1 MTKRSATPKTIKF
14 NDSKSRLRTL
24 KALCWCMPIVLATI
38 VALSPLCSQLVNA
51 QNDGT
56 SGGASANNS
65 GKTTITT
72 EGNKTVITTPG
83 AVQGGNN
90 NSSASTS
97 SSSPGTQQQQQHQKA
112 STPQSSAGGVVKSNF
127 NRTGFTGVS
136 NLIINGKSF
145 PVKYNITNGK
155 VLGLVAD
162 NDKATIVAVL
172 GSQADNGR
180 LKIELPRNVIDAK
193 GQGNKDEKFVVR
205 IDDKGIDYKE
215 IASSL
220 KARILQI
227 DFGKD
232 DRVVEFTGT
241 QTAS

>member
-1 MTKRSATPKTIKF
+1 M
-14 NDSKSRLRTL
+14 
-24 KALCWCMPIVLATI
+24 KALAWAMPIVLAAM
-38 VALSPLCSQLVNA
+38 VAFSPLYSQLANA
-51 QNDGT
+51 QNEGT
-56 SGGASANNS
+56 SSGASANNS
-65 GKTTITT
+65 GKTIITT

-83 AVQGGNN
+83 GQGATS
-90 NSSASTS
+90 NSSTS
-97 SSSPGTQQQQQHQKA
+97 SSSSGTQQQPQQQQQQPQQQQQQTP
-112 STPQSSAGGVVKSNF
+112 STLSPSSGNVVKSNF

-172 GSQADNGR
+172 GSQGDKGK
-180 LKIELPRNVIDAK
+180 LTIELPRNVIDAK
-193 GQGNKDEKFVVR
+193 GQGNTDAKFVVR

-215 IASSL
+215 TANNL
-220 KARILQI
+220 KARVLQI

>member
-1 MTKRSATPKTIKF
+1 MVEKDKPK
-14 NDSKSRLRTL
+14 
-24 KALCWCMPIVLATI
+24 VH
-38 VALSPLCSQLVNA
+38 
-51 QNDGT
+51 T
-56 SGGASANNS
+56 SSHHVTAITFIMISII
-65 GKTTITT
+65 ITT
-72 EGNKTVITTPG
+72 
-83 AVQGGNN
+83 
-90 NSSASTS
+90 
-97 SSSPGTQQQQQHQKA
+97 GTLFAFPLVLNQSHIAMAQQPQPQQTA
-112 STPQSSAGGVVKSNF
+112 STPSQSSGGVVKSNF

-162 NDKATIVAVL
+162 NDKATIITVL
-172 GSQADNGR
+172 GSQGDNGK
-180 LKIELPRNVIDAK
+180 LTIELPRNVIDAK
-193 GQGNKDEKFVVR
+193 GQGNKDAKFVVR

-215 IASSL
+215 IANSL

>member
-1 MTKRSATPKTIKF
+1 
-14 NDSKSRLRTL
+14 
-24 KALCWCMPIVLATI
+24 MPIALAAM
-38 VALSPLCSQLVNA
+38 VAFSPLCSQLANA
-51 QNDGT
+51 QNDNAS

-65 GKTTITT
+65 GKTIITT

-83 AVQGGNN
+83 GQGATN
-90 NSSASTS
+90 NSSASS
-97 SSSPGTQQQQQHQKA
+97 SSSSSGTQQQQQQQPQQTP
-112 STPQSSAGGVVKSNF
+112 STSSPSSGGVVKSNF

-172 GSQADNGR
+172 GSQGDKGK
-180 LKIELPRNVIDAK
+180 LTIELPRNVIDAK
-193 GQGNKDEKFVVR
+193 GQGNTDAKFVVR

-215 IASSL
+215 IANNL

-227 DFGKD
+227 DFGKN

>member
-1 MTKRSATPKTIKF
+1 
-14 NDSKSRLRTL
+14 
-24 KALCWCMPIVLATI
+24 MPIALAVM
-38 VALSPLCSQLVNA
+38 VAFSPLYSQLANA
-51 QNDGT
+51 QNEGT
-56 SGGASANNS
+56 SSGGSANNS
-65 GKTTITT
+65 GKTIITT

-83 AVQGGNN
+83 GQGATS
-90 NSSASTS
+90 NSSASS
-97 SSSPGTQQQQQHQKA
+97 SSSGQQQQQPQQQQQQPRQQQQTP
-112 STPQSSAGGVVKSNF
+112 STSSQSSGSVVKSNF

-172 GSQADNGR
+172 GSQGDKGK
-180 LKIELPRNVIDAK
+180 LTIELPRNVIDAK
-193 GQGNKDEKFVVR
+193 GQGNKDAKFVVR

-215 IASSL
+215 TANNF

>member
-1 MTKRSATPKTIKF
+1 M
-14 NDSKSRLRTL
+14 
-24 KALCWCMPIVLATI
+24 KALAWAMPIALAAM
-38 VALSPLCSQLVNA
+38 VAFSPLYSQLANA
-51 QNDGT
+51 QNGGT
-56 SGGASANNS
+56 SSGASANNS
-65 GKTTITT
+65 GKTIITT

-83 AVQGGNN
+83 GQGATS
-90 NSSASTS
+90 NSSASS
-97 SSSPGTQQQQQHQKA
+97 SSSGQQQQQPQQQQQQPQQQKQQPQQQQQTP
-112 STPQSSAGGVVKSNF
+112 STSSQSSGAVVKSNF

-172 GSQADNGR
+172 GSQGDKGK
-180 LKIELPRNVIDAK
+180 LTIELPRNVIDAK
-193 GQGNKDEKFVVR
+193 GQGNKDAKFVVR

-215 IASSL
+215 TANNL

>member
-1 MTKRSATPKTIKF
+1 M
-14 NDSKSRLRTL
+14 
-24 KALCWCMPIVLATI
+24 
-38 VALSPLCSQLVNA
+38 
-51 QNDGT
+51 
-56 SGGASANNS
+56 
-65 GKTTITT
+65 
-72 EGNKTVITTPG
+72 
-83 AVQGGNN
+83 
-90 NSSASTS
+90 
-97 SSSPGTQQQQQHQKA
+97 
-112 STPQSSAGGVVKSNF
+112 KSNF

-172 GSQADNGR
+172 GSQGDKGK
-180 LKIELPRNVIDAK
+180 LTIELPRNVIDAK
-193 GQGNKDEKFVVR
+193 GQGNKDAKFVVR

-215 IASSL
+215 TANNL
-220 KARILQI
+220 KARVLQI

>member
-1 MTKRSATPKTIKF
+1 
-14 NDSKSRLRTL
+14 
-24 KALCWCMPIVLATI
+24 MPIVLAAM
-38 VALSPLCSQLVNA
+38 VAFSPLYSQLANA
-51 QNDGT
+51 QNEGT
-56 SGGASANNS
+56 SSGASANNS
-65 GKTTITT
+65 GKTIITT

-83 AVQGGNN
+83 GQGATS
-90 NSSASTS
+90 NSSTS
-97 SSSPGTQQQQQHQKA
+97 SSSSGTQQQPQQQQQQTP
-112 STPQSSAGGVVKSNF
+112 STLSPSSGNVVKSNF

-172 GSQADNGR
+172 GSQGDKGK
-180 LKIELPRNVIDAK
+180 LTIELPRNVIDAK
-193 GQGNKDEKFVVR
+193 GQGNTDAKFVVR

-215 IASSL
+215 TANNL
-220 KARILQI
+220 KARVLQI

>member
-1 MTKRSATPKTIKF
+1 
-14 NDSKSRLRTL
+14 
-24 KALCWCMPIVLATI
+24 MPIALAAM
-38 VALSPLCSQLVNA
+38 VALSPLYSQLANA
-51 QNDGT
+51 QNDSTNSGT
-56 SGGASANNS
+56 STNNS
-65 GKTTITT
+65 GKTIITT

-83 AVQGGNN
+83 GQGATN
-90 NSSASTS
+90 NSSASSSSSGTQPQQQQPQQQQQTTS
-97 SSSPGTQQQQQHQKA
+97 SSS
-112 STPQSSAGGVVKSNF
+112 QSSGGVVKSNF

-162 NDKATIVAVL
+162 NDKATIITVL
-172 GSQADNGR
+172 GSQGDNGK
-180 LKIELPRNVIDAK
+180 LTIELPRNVIDAK
-193 GQGNKDEKFVVR
+193 GQGNKDAKFVVR
-205 IDDKGIDYKE
+205 IDNKGIDYKE

-232 DRVVEFTGT
+232 DRLVEFTGT

>member
-1 MTKRSATPKTIKF
+1 
-14 NDSKSRLRTL
+14 
-24 KALCWCMPIVLATI
+24 MPIALAAM
-38 VALSPLCSQLVNA
+38 VALSPLYSQLANS
-51 QNDGT
+51 QNDSTSSGT
-56 SGGASANNS
+56 SANNS
-65 GKTTITT
+65 GKTIITT

-83 AVQGGNN
+83 GQGATN
-90 NSSASTS
+90 NSSASS
-97 SSSPGTQQQQQHQKA
+97 SSSGTQQPQQPQQPQQQTP
-112 STPQSSAGGVVKSNF
+112 STSSQSSGGVVKSNF

-162 NDKATIVAVL
+162 NDKATIVTVL
-172 GSQADNGR
+172 GSQGDNGK
-180 LKIELPRNVIDAK
+180 LTIELPRNVIDAK
-193 GQGNKDEKFVVR
+193 GQGNKDAKFVVR

-215 IASSL
+215 IANSL

>member
-1 MTKRSATPKTIKF
+1 
-14 NDSKSRLRTL
+14 L
-24 KALCWCMPIVLATI
+24 KALAWAMPIALAAM
-38 VALSPLCSQLVNA
+38 VALSPLYSQLANA
-51 QNDGT
+51 QNDSTSSGT
-56 SGGASANNS
+56 SANNS
-65 GKTTITT
+65 GKTIITT

-83 AVQGGNN
+83 GQGATN
-90 NSSASTS
+90 NSTAS
-97 SSSPGTQQQQQHQKA
+97 SSSSGTQQPQQPQQQQQTP
-112 STPQSSAGGVVKSNF
+112 STSSQSSGGVVKSNF

-162 NDKATIVAVL
+162 NDKATIVTVL
-172 GSQADNGR
+172 GSQGDNGK
-180 LKIELPRNVIDAK
+180 LTIELPRNVIDAK
-193 GQGNKDEKFVVR
+193 GQGNKDAKFVVR

-215 IASSL
+215 IANSL